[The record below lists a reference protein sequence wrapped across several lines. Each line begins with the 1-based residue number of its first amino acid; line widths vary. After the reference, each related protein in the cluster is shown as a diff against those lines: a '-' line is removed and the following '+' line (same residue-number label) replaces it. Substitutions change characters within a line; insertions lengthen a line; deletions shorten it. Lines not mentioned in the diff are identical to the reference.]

1 MEVFGNPKETERWLK
16 APNKALSGNSPA
28 SLCRTEAGAIQVRR
42 VLHAVKWE
50 GACKW
55 CRVFSFLEAD
65 MTLPHERTRAVAQT
79 YEFLRKLARNSNLPE
94 EVRRDALDLLRHF
107 PNQYDVT
114 KAGANEERLSEVPHL
129 FIDPVFSSSCV

>member
-1 MEVFGNPKETERWLK
+1 
-16 APNKALSGNSPA
+16 
-28 SLCRTEAGAIQVRR
+28 
-42 VLHAVKWE
+42 VLHAVELGQK
-50 GACKW
+50 
-55 CRVFSFLEAD
+55 RVNGVDFFIFVEAD

-79 YEFLRKLARNSNLPE
+79 YEFLGKLARNSNLPE

-114 KAGANEERLSEVPHL
+114 KAGANEERLSEVPRL

>member
-1 MEVFGNPKETERWLK
+1 MAQSTKQ
-16 APNKALSGNSPA
+16 ALGGNSPA

-55 CRVFSFLEAD
+55 CRVFSFVEAD

-94 EVRRDALDLLRHF
+94 EVRRDAFDLLRHF
-107 PNQYDVT
+107 PNQYGVT
-114 KAGANEERLSEVPHL
+114 KAGANEER
-129 FIDPVFSSSCV
+129 

>member
-1 MEVFGNPKETERWLK
+1 MVSIFY
-16 APNKALSGNSPA
+16 
-28 SLCRTEAGAIQVRR
+28 LCV
-42 VLHAVKWE
+42 
-50 GACKW
+50 
-55 CRVFSFLEAD
+55 EAD

-79 YEFLRKLARNSNLPE
+79 YEFLGKLARNSNLPE
-94 EVRRDALDLLRHF
+94 EIRRDALDLLRHF